1 MMEFKNKDGTAA
13 PSHIVTGKIGE
24 AVAADYLMTHGYTI
38 VCRNYRFYK
47 DEIDI
52 IASDGQY
59 IVFVEVKTRHE
70 FQSSKYGRPSRAVN
84 YGKRRNLVNAAK
96 GFIRNLKIASP
107 CRFDVIEVYV
117 KDDAVTGKQ
126 SYKVAHLKGVFGASG
141 KIGF

>member
-1 MMEFKNKDGTAA
+1 MEYKNKDGTPS
-13 PSHIVTGKIGE
+13 PSHIVSGKIGE
-24 AVAADYLMTHGYTI
+24 AVAADYLMTHGYKI
-38 VCRNYRFYK
+38 VCRNYRFHR

-96 GFIRNLKIASP
+96 AFIRNLKIVSP

-117 KDDAVTGKQ
+117 NDDTVTGKQ
-126 SYKVAHLKGVFGASG
+126 SYKVAHLKGVFGAGG